1 MEYSAKDANKLY
13 FHNQDGMDHF
23 VSTILIVIAWH
34 FAKTIGISDMFV
46 QTAVLL
52 STTDRLT
59 VIVMDQ
65 SFGAIAVHA
74 ILMRLENSQ
83 DHAIMFKSLRVLNLA
98 VAMALFA
105 VNLHFF

>member
-1 MEYSAKDANKLY
+1 
-13 FHNQDGMDHF
+13 
-23 VSTILIVIAWH
+23 
-34 FAKTIGISDMFV
+34 MFV

-105 VNLHFF
+105 VNLRSLNMETTFGEIAIADSLIYLNNHLEN